1 MFFPGLQI
9 LSPKLC
15 LFCNLLKF
23 SVLSSHFFTGHHYCY
38 GVSDT
43 LLGMPRNLS
52 SSSLVCVLPHHN
64 LLSVVLSLLLVLLF
78 PQFLELFVIINCS
91 ACVFFL
97 FSRSLMFFFL
107 NLYLLVPHVG
117 GFLKIFNSCQCPG
130 QTGYDIMKKDILLVH
145 VDF

>member
-1 MFFPGLQI
+1 
-9 LSPKLC
+9 
-15 LFCNLLKF
+15 
-23 SVLSSHFFTGHHYCY
+23 
-38 GVSDT
+38 
-43 LLGMPRNLS
+43 MPRNLS

-117 GFLKIFNSCQCPG
+117 GFLKIFNSC
-130 QTGYDIMKKDILLVH
+130 
-145 VDF
+145 